1 MEKRKFHYFPG
12 FETSKIYFT
21 LVISIAMILSR
32 KSQSGLQMIWCYLSF
47 SGLFISSYPQKIS
60 KSVTYKRRDASYG
73 HLPVKLMALQRLP
86 VFGGRGYGKV
96 DHFSFYRGIT
106 SHSKA
111 HRPKLY
117 SSVSLQT
124 CVVHTHVTTK
134 ISLQNMANNQ
144 QTLFPSSIIT
154 TSLKGNVY
162 PALDCVDIK
171 RLIIFACFGTS

>member
-21 LVISIAMILSR
+21 LVISMAVTLSR
-32 KSQSGLQMIWCYLSF
+32 KSQSGLQTIWCYLSF
-47 SGLFISSYPQKIS
+47 SELFISSYTKKIF
-60 KSVTYKRRDASYG
+60 KSVTYNRKDASYG

-96 DHFSFYRGIT
+96 DHFSFYWGIT

-111 HRPKLY
+111 HRPKLC
-117 SSVSLQT
+117 SSVSLHT
-124 CVVHTHVTTK
+124 CVVHTHVTAK
-134 ISLQNMANNQ
+134 IRLQNITNN
-144 QTLFPSSIIT
+144 LADSFALLNII

-162 PALDCVDIK
+162 PALDHVDIE
-171 RLIIFACFGTS
+171 G